1 MVNSAILFLMLCAL
15 SISTIDKA
23 KCQAFRPVVFYNW
36 QELFLMSYLVHFPF
50 YGEVHGM
57 LLLAILAING

>member
-23 KCQAFRPVVFYNW
+23 KCQEIGGVNCVFFHFR
-36 QELFLMSYLVHFPF
+36 
-50 YGEVHGM
+50 
-57 LLLAILAING
+57 